1 MEFNF
6 SFRSVSNSSELKAL
20 VDFLIKNN
28 PGYKGYE
35 DWVQRSEYEMD
46 AGYKRTILAYSND
59 VMVADLIWQPHKQ
72 LPRTKEI
79 KNLRVHPALRRR
91 AFGYFMLRQAEH
103 QEHKAYDAIICDV
116 RSGQVDAINLL
127 KQVGY
132 TSIVSASL
140 YDPHEEDIVMIK
152 AFDEISETGV
162 IHKATNMI
170 LGSKPK
176 NL

>member
-79 KNLRVHPALRRR
+79 KNLRVHPAQ
-91 AFGYFMLRQAEH
+91 G
-103 QEHKAYDAIICDV
+103 I
-116 RSGQVDAINLL
+116 
-127 KQVGY
+127 
-132 TSIVSASL
+132 
-140 YDPHEEDIVMIK
+140 
-152 AFDEISETGV
+152 
-162 IHKATNMI
+162 
-170 LGSKPK
+170 
-176 NL
+176 

>member
-1 MEFNF
+1 M
-6 SFRSVSNSSELKAL
+6 
-20 VDFLIKNN
+20 
-28 PGYKGYE
+28 
-35 DWVQRSEYEMD
+35 
-46 AGYKRTILAYSND
+46 
-59 VMVADLIWQPHKQ
+59 
-72 LPRTKEI
+72 
-79 KNLRVHPALRRR
+79 
-91 AFGYFMLRQAEH
+91 
-103 QEHKAYDAIICDV
+103 